1 MRSVPRPVLFLGRED
16 SAILA
21 HLREVEP
28 SVVALGPAEPL
39 TVERI
44 DDLDPVM
51 AVVHGYRLILRRPVL
66 DRLPDRIVNLHI
78 SYLPYN
84 RGADPNLWSLLEDTP
99 AGVTIHYVDE
109 GVDTGDV
116 IAQRRLELADDETLA
131 TSYAALQAAMLELF
145 REHWPSIREG
155 RCGRRPQLGSGTS
168 HRVAD
173 RAAVEHLLTAGWDTP
188 VGALRGA
195 HRRHDA

>member
-1 MRSVPRPVLFLGRED
+1 MSRPVLFLGRED
-16 SAILA
+16 SPVLA
-21 HLREVEP
+21 HLRQVEP
-28 SVVALGPAEPL
+28 SVVTLGPEEPL
-39 TVERI
+39 TMELI
-44 DDLDPVM
+44 GELDPAL

-78 SYLPYN
+78 SHLPYN

-109 GVDTGDV
+109 GVDTGDI
-116 IAQRRLELADDETLA
+116 IAQRRLEIGDGETLA

-145 REHWPSIREG
+145 AEHWPAIRDG
-155 RCGRRPQLGSGTS
+155 RCGRRPQVGPGTS

-188 VGALRGA
+188 VAELRGA
-195 HRRHDA
+195 HRRQDA